1 MKSSYLYLIFFAL
14 IACSSFKSDPQT
26 EENNSINKTIE
37 EDGIWRF
44 SFQIRNKELP
54 FLVDFKNTNTD
65 NSEAIIHQGE
75 RTIVCKD
82 FKIDKDS
89 IFITIPTYNTFLK
102 GRIESEDLITGEWYN
117 PVSDVD
123 DNYTLPFIA
132 EKGKDYKF
140 TPAPSDVT
148 LPGRYKITMQ
158 AGSDRERTYVL
169 KIKQTPEKV
178 SASIMTESGDY
189 GFLEGNISNDMLYL
203 SSFDGGYAYLFTALI
218 NGDSLT
224 DGKFYSGYHHKS
236 DWYAAA
242 DTTFKLRDPKSLTYL
257 KEGYNQIDFKLPNQD
272 GDTVTWTDLNLDNKV
287 VILDIMGSWCPNC
300 LDAGVAIKEL
310 TAKYDKNDIETI
322 SIAFERT
329 DDLEEARKRVFNV
342 QEHLGLEKKFL
353 FGGKVSRENTE
364 KALPM
369 LNRVMSYPTIIF
381 IDKNRNIEEIYTG
394 FYGPGTGE
402 KYIEFMDQTQEMLDS
417 MVEVEK

>member
-1 MKSSYLYLIFFAL
+1 MKFSYLLLLITFL
-14 IACSSFKSDPQT
+14 SACAQT
-26 EENNSINKTIE
+26 NNEENKNDSAQSHSIT
-37 EDGIWRF
+37 EDGTWRF

-54 FLVDFKNTNTD
+54 FLVDFKNV
-65 NSEAIIHQGE
+65 NSQNPEAIIHQGE

-82 FKIDKDS
+82 FKIEKDS

-117 PVSDVD
+117 TISDVD
-123 DNYTLPFIA
+123 ENYTLPFIA
-132 EKGKDYKF
+132 ERGKDYKF
-140 TPAPSDVT
+140 TPAASNIQ

-169 KIKQTPEKV
+169 KINQTPEKV
-178 SASIMTESGDY
+178 NASIMTESGDY
-189 GFLEGNISNDMLYL
+189 GYLEGNVSNDMLYL
-203 SSFDGGYAYLFTALI
+203 SSFDGGYAYLFTAFI
-218 NGDSLT
+218 DGDSLT

-242 DTTFKLRDPKSLTYL
+242 DTTFELRDPKSLTFL
-257 KEGYNQIDFKLPNQD
+257 KEGYDKIDFRLPNQD
-272 GDTVTWTDLNLDNKV
+272 GDTVTWADLNLDNKV
-287 VILDIMGSWCPNC
+287 VIVDIMGSWCPNC

-310 TAKYDKNDIETI
+310 ISKYDKKDIATV

-329 DDLEEARKRVFNV
+329 DDLAEARKRVFNV
-342 QEHLGLEKKFL
+342 QDHLGLEKKFL
-353 FGGKVSRENTE
+353 FGGKVSRENAE

-369 LNRVMSYPTIIF
+369 LNRVMSYPTLIF
-381 IDKNRNIEEIYTG
+381 VDKNQNIAEIYTG

-402 KYIEFMDQTQEMLDS
+402 KYTEFMNQTQELLDKL
-417 MVEVEK
+417 VAKK